1 MIYLWVPSK
10 LLEEGDDDPDVL
22 LLHHVESLGAVV
34 EDAVEHVHHARPLTA
49 QLREQPV
56 QALGLNVVVVKI
68 VRFEFN
74 ARK

>member
-1 MIYLWVPSK
+1 MIYLWVPAK

-22 LLHHVESLGAVV
+22 LLHHVEGLGAVV
-34 EDAVEHVHHARPLTA
+34 EDAVEHVHHARTLTA

-68 VRFEFN
+68 VCFEFS
-74 ARK
+74 RIQ